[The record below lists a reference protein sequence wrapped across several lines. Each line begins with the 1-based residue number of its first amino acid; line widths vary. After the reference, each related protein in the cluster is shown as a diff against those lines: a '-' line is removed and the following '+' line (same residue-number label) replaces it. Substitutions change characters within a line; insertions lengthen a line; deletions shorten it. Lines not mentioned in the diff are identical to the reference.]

1 MREEERLED
10 SVFPPVGRNED
21 SVPSLSDVVS
31 DETSECEEAQEEESK
46 GQEEKNPYHS
56 SDLYFQES
64 REGCP
69 IWQLSHFTRV
79 LEEEENKSNPITQ
92 RVKMIMLLGLVLVH
106 AHSCWIVEPAAQ
118 NSTVENVVGLDEN
131 APKIIEPNV
140 LLWQFYLSQMTGM
153 DIEQVITL
161 GLALLLAVKY
171 IFLEQAEIESTH
183 SLKNPI
189 TSPVMVQ
196 EKVPENCCRK
206 RSGLLKN
213 NQISNTVEEDLV
225 PKDGNAEVIKPVL
238 AGLSAKAAFVVG
250 SCNPVETS
258 LLLNRKEEEAEL
270 PKEARSI
277 VECVRILGNA
287 K

>member
-1 MREEERLED
+1 MVTSRSGAKPLRNKRFGRDLGDVLQLEIMCCFGHM
-10 SVFPPVGRNED
+10 SVLANYFVFMTFPACV
-21 SVPSLSDVVS
+21 SLVLEVS
-31 DETSECEEAQEEESK
+31 
-46 GQEEKNPYHS
+46 
-56 SDLYFQES
+56 QES